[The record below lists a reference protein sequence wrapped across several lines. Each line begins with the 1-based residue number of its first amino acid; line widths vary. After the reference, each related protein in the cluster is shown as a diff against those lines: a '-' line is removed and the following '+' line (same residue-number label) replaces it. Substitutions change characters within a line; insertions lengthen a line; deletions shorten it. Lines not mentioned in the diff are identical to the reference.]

1 MPATTARLAAAGAT
15 MALAGALLPAPS
27 ALAASKPAPFAFRH
41 TVLADQG
48 AYGEPS
54 LAISRDGHIVACVP
68 GGSGTYDWYSSND
81 GRTFGTSKTEST
93 NGGGDCELDF
103 VPKPGSKEDRLLN
116 ADLEITD
123 SAIHYSND
131 YGKTFTATD
140 PAGTEQDRQWFA
152 HSPDGKTAYLVY
164 HDFAAEAELYAQ
176 SNDGGITWPKASGQ
190 MPVNNVGQA
199 AAPGVAQTP
208 AKSKPASLVDQGV
221 NTFSGPMVVS
231 PDGKDLYVLYSI
243 SNLQTNLTS
252 PTPPF
257 GGTKGIVV
265 AHKGAKDSVF
275 SNNYAVVDS
284 DKTLNGAIFPWG
296 FVDNDGNVYV
306 VYNSDK
312 GSPGN
317 FHAYYVFSTDKA
329 ATWSKPVKLDDRPLD
344 KGAQIY
350 STGAGGAPGVIDVAW
365 YGTDGKN
372 ADDNKAVWNV
382 YFAQVRNATGKT
394 PQITRAT
401 VSANP
406 IHKGNVC
413 LNGLLCIAG
422 GDRSLLDFFE
432 LAIGPDGL
440 AQLAYADNDG
450 YTKGAKGANGAK
462 DSGGRVTWAK
472 QTTGSPAFTPRPLV
486 RPVKGPGKP
495 TATAP
500 SASGPAT
507 SAVGS
512 GSSGGGSSGTGGS
525 SGGGAGS
532 GRGLAATGLASA
544 YPGAAVLLLLAAA
557 VAVRR
562 RRTV

>member
-15 MALAGALLPAPS
+15 LALAGVILPAPS
-27 ALAASKPAPFAFRH
+27 ALAAARPDPFTFRH
-41 TVLADQG
+41 TVLKDQG

-68 GGSGTYDWYSSND
+68 GGSGTYDWFSSDD
-81 GRTFGTSKTEST
+81 GHTFGTSKTESDF
-93 NGGGDCELDF
+93 GGGDCELDF
-103 VPKPGSKEDRLLN
+103 VPRAGSTKDRLLN
-116 ADLEITD
+116 ADLEIKD
-123 SAIHYSND
+123 SAIHYSDD
-131 YGKTFTATD
+131 YGKTFTPTT

-164 HDFAAEAELYAQ
+164 HDFLLEGEFYGQ
-176 SNDGGITWPKASGQ
+176 SDDGGLTWPKASGQ
-190 MPVNNVGQA
+190 MPVNNVDQL
-199 AAPGVAQTP
+199 AAPGAAQTP
-208 AKSKPASLVDQGV
+208 AKGHPASLADQGV
-221 NTFSGPMVVS
+221 NTFSGPIVTS
-231 PDGKDLYVLYSI
+231 PDGKDLYVFYSI
-243 SNLQTNLTS
+243 SNLQENLTS
-252 PTPPF
+252 STPLF

-265 AHKGAKDSVF
+265 AHKGATDSGF

-284 DKTLNGAIFPWG
+284 DETLNGAIFPWG
-296 FVDNDGNVYV
+296 FVDKAGNVYL

-317 FHAYYVFSTDKA
+317 FHAYYVSSTDKA
-329 ATWSKPVKLDDRPLD
+329 KTWSAPVKLDDRPLTQ
-344 KGAQIY
+344 GAQIY

-365 YGTDGKN
+365 YGTDGEN
-372 ADDNKAVWNV
+372 ADDPKAVWNV
-382 YFAQVRNATGKT
+382 YFAQVRNATSKA
-394 PQITRAT
+394 PQVTRAK

-406 IHKGNVC
+406 IHKGDVC
-413 LNGLLCIAG
+413 LNGLLCITGG

-450 YTKGAKGANGAK
+450 YTKGAT

-472 QTTGSPAFTPRPLV
+472 QTMGSSAFTPTPV
-486 RPVKGPGKP
+486 ARPVKRTGKP

-512 GSSGGGSSGTGGS
+512 GSS
-525 SGGGAGS
+525 GS